1 MCLAF
6 AALAILSLQCPLSYI
21 FTSHLT
27 PLPITPRGTAE
38 VSFPSVCGEPAWIQ
52 VRAGKTQNWCLS
64 ESEAELTT
72 SASLFQKP
80 KGRPTFAEL
89 LRVLSEI
96 AETW

>member
-1 MCLAF
+1 MWLVF
-6 AALAILSLQCPLSYI
+6 AALAILSLQCSLLLYFHIIAHSTANHAPCDSQGI
-21 FTSHLT
+21 FLSHLWRISLD
-27 PLPITPRGTAE
+27 PGLGL
-38 VSFPSVCGEPAWIQ
+38 Q
-52 VRAGKTQNWCLS
+52 VPELS

-72 SASLFQKP
+72 CASLFQKP